1 MATDVPP
8 LAALLQRHIDS
19 AHGGNQAECARAL
32 GISPQHLGA
41 LMSGKIRTPRAELRR
56 RLCLEMRVGQLRL
69 LALTGEIDET
79 DPELP
84 ANPSPALARLFAL
97 LRDPRLDDR
106 HLGAIEQ
113 AVVDAIRDADRAQG
127 GYSAHASGME
137 MEAFGAI
144 DPRPVAPTPR

>member
-1 MATDVPP
+1 MVNDAPP
-8 LAALLQRHIDS
+8 LAALLQRHIDA

-56 RLCLEMRVGQLRL
+56 RLCLELRVGQIRL
-69 LALTGEIDET
+69 LALTGEIDGT

-84 ANPSPALARLFAL
+84 SDPSPALAHLFAL

-106 HLGAIEQ
+106 HLAAIERS
-113 AVVDAIRDADRAQG
+113 VLDAIRDADLERDG
-127 GYSAHASGME
+127 PLAHPAPDRFDRLTE
-137 MEAFGAI
+137 LETQ
-144 DPRPVAPTPR
+144 PVSPSSR